1 MSRIEKSQTLII
13 LTAVGLG
20 LLLGQISFIEEYS
33 GTLIIPFLLLMLYG
47 LFLSIPL
54 KNIKNA
60 FKNIKFISVSTVIN
74 FMWTPL
80 LAWGLGALF
89 LSDHPAIWLGFIL
102 LLVTPCTDWYL
113 IFTSIAKGNL
123 SLATS
128 VLPIN
133 LILQVVLLPVYLFIF
148 AGTMEF
154 VEATTI
160 IESIVLVLFVPL
172 LLANL
177 TRYLLRHKKKFL
189 ENKVIPLFGTLQII
203 FLSLA
208 IVAMF
213 ASQGSQLLQN
223 LEVIILML
231 LPLLLFFIINFILAQ
246 TVGKVF
252 KFSYEDTT
260 SLNLTIVARNSPLA
274 LAIVLTAF
282 PDQPLIALVLVI
294 GPLIELPVLALISQ
308 VLLIFRRKVYS

>member
-1 MSRIEKSQTLII
+1 MSRIEKSQ
-13 LTAVGLG
+13 
-20 LLLGQISFIEEYS
+20 
-33 GTLIIPFLLLMLYG
+33 TLIIPFLLLMLYG

-102 LLVTPCTDWYL
+102 LLVTPCMDWYL

-177 TRYLLRHKKKFL
+177 TRYLLRHKKSF
-189 ENKVIPLFGTLQII
+189 
-203 FLSLA
+203 
-208 IVAMF
+208 
-213 ASQGSQLLQN
+213 
-223 LEVIILML
+223 
-231 LPLLLFFIINFILAQ
+231 
-246 TVGKVF
+246 
-252 KFSYEDTT
+252 
-260 SLNLTIVARNSPLA
+260 
-274 LAIVLTAF
+274 
-282 PDQPLIALVLVI
+282 
-294 GPLIELPVLALISQ
+294 
-308 VLLIFRRKVYS
+308 